1 MPEKKELLYYYQL
14 AAKWENRTITAAEMQ
29 ELEAW
34 YQQNQDHPVIIPAEL
49 AVSEE
54 AHQTQ
59 LLHKIYQQAHLHQ
72 AEATPVKRLPQ
83 RWRWVAAASVLVL
96 ATGGYF
102 WFKGNPT
109 PAPQVAVAPA
119 KDIAPGKEGAIL
131 TLADGSTVV
140 LDSLQNGWG
149 TTQQSANIQLQNGQ
163 LKYEAQAGAS
173 AAIAYNT
180 LSTPR
185 GRQFSIALPDGSRV
199 WLNAASSITFPTSFT
214 GNERLVS
221 VTGEAYL
228 EVAGSAKSPFRVR
241 INDKT
246 TVEVLGTSFN
256 INAYDDE
263 PVIATTLLAGRVRVN
278 TEARAALLK
287 PGQQAQITPQSALT
301 VKQADV
307 AAVTAWKDGHFIF
320 SNTELKELM
329 RQLERWY
336 DIEVAYK
343 PGVEQIMFSG
353 DMQRSLTL
361 MQVIKGLDNMG
372 ARFKLDGRKLLVTP
386 ASL

>member
-1 MPEKKELLYYYQL
+1 MPENRELFYYYEL
-14 AAKWENRTITAAEMQ
+14 AAKWENRSITPAEMQ

-34 YQQNQDHPVIIPAEL
+34 YQQNQDSPVVIPAEL
-49 AVSEE
+49 AVSEQAHE
-54 AHQTQ
+54 AQ
-59 LLHKIYQQAHLHQ
+59 LLHKIYEQAHLQQQ
-72 AEATPVKRLPQ
+72 APVKRMSARLG
-83 RWRWVAAASVLVL
+83 WVAAASVLVL
-96 ATGGYF
+96 AAGGYF
-102 WFKGNPT
+102 WIANK
-109 PAPQVAVAPA
+109 PATVKPVAVATA
-119 KDIAPGKEGAIL
+119 KDIAPGKDGAIL

-149 TTQQSANIQLQNGQ
+149 TTQQNASVQLNNGQ
-163 LKYEAQAGAS
+163 LTYQSRTGQA

-199 WLNAASSITFPTSFT
+199 WLNAASSITFPTAFT
-214 GNERLVS
+214 DKERLVS
-221 VTGEAYL
+221 VTGEVYL
-228 EVAGSAKSPFRVR
+228 EVAASSKAPFRVR

-246 TVEVLGTSFN
+246 TVDVLGTSFN
-256 INAYDDE
+256 INAYSDE
-263 PVIATTLLAGRVRVN
+263 PAIAATLLEGKVRVN
-278 TEARAALLK
+278 SEAKAALLK
-287 PGQQAQITPQSALT
+287 PGQQAQITPQSGLT

-320 SNTELKELM
+320 SNTDLKELM

-336 DIEVAYK
+336 DIEVVYA

-361 MQVIKGLDNMG
+361 MQVIKGIDNMG
-372 ARFKLDGRKLLVTP
+372 ARFKLNGRQLMVSP
-386 ASL
+386 AS